1 MRKIDPPA
9 PSVERPWSHEERK
22 PGVSRREE
30 DTISRFPEA
39 MESALAVRV
48 VIFPLDEELGLV
60 TGSLS
65 PHLQE
70 QLVHLATWMPFARAV
85 QMLKRFSGAQIS
97 EASARRHS
105 YQMGQAQQAVQESLP
120 ESQMSE
126 AGESDPEE
134 KVLVSPDGAMVPL
147 VGGQWA
153 EVKTVAIGKVERVG
167 AKREV
172 HSTHLSYF
180 SRMEAAQTFTEHATG
195 EMLRRGVDQAEVVG
209 AVMDGAEWIDGFLQ
223 EQCQHALR
231 ILDFAHAA
239 EYVSEIGQLAQAAG
253 SVLPSDW
260 LPVQLHK
267 LKHHGPTDVLQ
278 EVRQLRELHPE
289 EEAFA
294 QKVAY
299 LEKREARMQY
309 PQYQAAG
316 WPIGSGMVESGNKVV
331 MQARMKGAGMHW
343 EPAHVN
349 PMLAL
354 RNSACND
361 CWDEAI
367 TSART
372 FLSQQR
378 LHSRRL
384 HQQQRYEDRVRS
396 LLTGVLRWKLCSTSP
411 TPTNAPPSRPKGSSR
426 PSATHPWRKPFLAKK

>member
-1 MRKIDPPA
+1 
-9 PSVERPWSHEERK
+9 
-22 PGVSRREE
+22 
-30 DTISRFPEA
+30 
-39 MESALAVRV
+39 MESARAVRV
-48 VIFPLDEELGLV
+48 VFFPLDEELGLV
-60 TGSLS
+60 AGSLS

-105 YQMGQAQQAVQESLP
+105 YQMGQAQQAVAESVP
-120 ESQMSE
+120 EAQASVGGGSK
-126 AGESDPEE
+126 AEE
-134 KVLVSPDGAMVPL
+134 KMLVSPDGAMVPL

-153 EVKTVAIGKVERVG
+153 EVKTVAIGRVEQMG
-167 AKREV
+167 AKEEV

-195 EMLRRGVDQAEVVG
+195 EMLRRGVDQAEQVG
-209 AVMDGAEWIDGFLQ
+209 AVMDGAEWIDGFLE
-223 EQCQHALR
+223 EQCRQALR

-239 EYVSEIGQLAQAAG
+239 EYVSQIGQLAHAAG

-260 LPVQLHK
+260 LANQLHD
-267 LKHHGPTDVLQ
+267 LKHHGPAGVLY
-278 EVRQLRELHPE
+278 EVQRLREEYPE
-289 EEAFA
+289 EEELARH
-294 QKVAY
+294 VTY

-316 WPIGSGMVESGNKVV
+316 WPIGSGTVESGNKVV

-361 CWDEAI
+361 LWDEAV

-396 LLTGVLRWKLCSTSP
+396 LLTCVLRCTLCSPSP
-411 TPTNAPPSRPKGSSR
+411 TPTPVRPPKPKGSSR
-426 PSATHPWRKPFLAKK
+426 PSSTHPWRKSFLAKK